1 MADQSE
7 LYTLAEEI
15 PDLDRPVLVYHLDG
29 FMDAGRAGQ
38 LAIQHLRTLNAR
50 RIATF
55 DVDAL
60 IDYRSRR
67 PPMTFDTDRWVGYE
81 APELAVYACEDGVGV
96 PFLVMTGPEPDRA
109 WERFAGAVISLG
121 ERLDVQLAIGVH
133 GIPMAVP
140 HTRETGVTPHGNRPD
155 LLGEHPAWINRAEVP
170 GSAAALLEYRMA
182 EAGRDAIGFAAHVP
196 HYLAQSGYP
205 TAAIALLNGITSA
218 TGLMFP
224 TADLEEA
231 AAEAREQIDREV
243 AASEDVAEAVRNLEV
258 QYDTIVEAGR
268 NSLPLAGSPVPM
280 PDGEQ
285 IAAEF
290 ERFLAEQNDQ

>member
-1 MADQSE
+1 MADRSE
-7 LYTLAEEI
+7 LYTLAEDI
-15 PDLDRPVLVYHLDG
+15 PELDRPVLVYHLDG
-29 FMDAGRAGQ
+29 FMDAGRAGR
-38 LAIQHLRTLNAR
+38 LATQHLRTLGAR
-50 RIATF
+50 RVAMF
-55 DVDAL
+55 DVDSL

-67 PPMTFDTDRWVGYE
+67 SPMIFDTDRWTDYE
-81 APELAVYACEDGVGV
+81 APELAVYACEDAVGV

-109 WERFAGAVISLG
+109 WERFAGAVISLC
-121 ERLDVQLAIGVH
+121 ERLDVRMAIGVH

-140 HTRETGVTPHGNRPD
+140 HTRETGLTPHGNRSD

-170 GSAAALLEYRMA
+170 GSAAALIEYRMA

-196 HYLAQSGYP
+196 HYLAQAAYP

-224 TADLEEA
+224 AADLDEA
-231 AAEAREQIDREV
+231 AAEARTQIDGEV
-243 AASEDVAEAVRNLEV
+243 AASDDVVEAVRNLEV
-258 QYDTIVEAGR
+258 QYDAVMEAGR
-268 NSLPLAGSPVPM
+268 NSLPLAGSPARM
-280 PDGEQ
+280 PDGEE